1 MHPYKFL
8 LFDVDDTLLDFGET
22 EKLALRLL
30 FKKQNIQLT
39 SEIENYYRKMN
50 KKMWRNFEKGD
61 ITRDELLFTRFS
73 KLFKAFGK
81 TVDGI
86 AMEKNYRHFLGE
98 AHPLVPGARRALEKL
113 KRHFDL
119 YVVTNGVADTQRK
132 RLADAALTPFFR
144 AIFVSED
151 TGYHKPDQRFFE
163 YVARHI
169 PNFTSE
175 HALIIGDSPISDMY
189 GGNRA
194 GMDTCWFNPNHLNNP
209 LDLKPTYEID
219 DLKQLSTIVLKSE

>member
-1 MHPYKFL
+1 MHSYKFL
-8 LFDVDDTLLDFGET
+8 LFDVDDTLLDFGKT
-22 EKLALRLL
+22 EKLALQRL
-30 FKKQNIQLT
+30 FTEQNIQLT
-39 SEIENYYRKMN
+39 SEIENYYKKMN
-50 KKMWRNFEKGD
+50 KNMWHNFEKGE

-86 AMEKNYRHFLGE
+86 AMEKSYRRFLGE
-98 AHPLVPGARRALEKL
+98 AHPLIPGARRALEKL
-113 KRHFDL
+113 KSHFDL

-132 RLADAALTPFFR
+132 RLADAALTPLFKV
-144 AIFVSED
+144 IFVSED
-151 TGYHKPDQRFFE
+151 TGYHKPDQRFFD

-169 PNFTSE
+169 PNFNAE
-175 HALIIGDSPISDMY
+175 NALIIGDSLISDMY

-209 LDLKPTYEID
+209 LDLKPTYEIN
-219 DLKQLSTIVLKSE
+219 DLNQLAPIVLESE